1 MYRIITL
8 ILLFCSI
15 NVYGQFLP
23 GVKHIEVI
31 SDLQDSMVLLNKPD
45 IDKINKTY
53 FEKEKLDSVSKY
65 HEQLINLL
73 EHKIELQDSII
84 TSNQLLLKNE
94 ISINTHLR
102 QSIEDNTIRY
112 EQQLHNENMRKIGW
126 QTATGAAIIGVILA
140 LILK

>member
-1 MYRIITL
+1 M
-8 ILLFCSI
+8 
-15 NVYGQFLP
+15 YGQFLP
-23 GVKHIEVI
+23 GVKHVEVI

-53 FEKEKLDSVSKY
+53 FEREKLDSVSKY

-94 ISINTHLR
+94 ISINTYLR

-112 EQQLHNENMRKIGW
+112 EQQLHNENMRKIG
-126 QTATGAAIIGVILA
+126 
-140 LILK
+140 